1 MRYLKLHK
9 FAMTGVFSALTAV
22 ALTLSLATMP
32 LPANAKKSSEDNPK
46 AAKKSHKAKRA
57 SSGGKV
63 TFNSGSEE
71 TTGARNARLKRE
83 CKGRANSGMCSGF
96 GQGS

>member
-1 MRYLKLHK
+1 MRYLKLQK
-9 FAMTGVFSALTAV
+9 FATTGFFSALTAL
-22 ALTLSLATMP
+22 ALTLSVATIP
-32 LPANAKKSSEDNPK
+32 LPALAKKSSEDSPK
-46 AAKKSHKAKRA
+46 ATKKSHKVKKS

-63 TFNSGSEE
+63 TFNNGSEE
-71 TTGARNARLKRE
+71 TTPARNARLKRE

>member
-1 MRYLKLHK
+1 MRYLKLQK
-9 FAMTGVFSALTAV
+9 FATTGFFSALTAV
-22 ALTLSLATMP
+22 ALTLSLVT
-32 LPANAKKSSEDNPK
+32 LPMLAHAKKSSEDTPK
-46 AAKKSHKAKRA
+46 AAKKSHKSKRA

-63 TFNSGSEE
+63 TFNNGSEE

>member
-1 MRYLKLHK
+1 MRCSKLHNVAK
-9 FAMTGVFSALTAV
+9 TGFLSTLMAIV
-22 ALTLSLATMP
+22 LTLSVATIP
-32 LPANAKKSSEDNPK
+32 LPAHAKKSSEDSPK

-63 TFNSGSEE
+63 TFNNGSEE
-71 TTGARNARLKRE
+71 TTAVRNARLKRE